1 MKKLEHWDGQWRFGA
16 NFTPSTAINQLEMWQ
31 AETFDPATIDRELGW
46 AASIGMRLMRVF
58 LHDLLWEQDS
68 AGFLRRMEQYLAIAA
83 KHRIKPMFVFFD
95 DCWKPDPKLGK
106 QPEPKPFTHNSGWV
120 QSPGFRVVDNPALL
134 GRLER
139 YVKGVLN
146 HFSGDD
152 RVLLWDL
159 YNEPGNGTSGDHVTK
174 KGLRGDLSLPLLR
187 AH

>member
-83 KHRIKPMFVFFD
+83 KHRIKTMFVFFD
-95 DCWKPDPKLGK
+95 DCWW
-106 QPEPKPFTHNSGWV
+106 QPRGRRSLAAAA
-120 QSPGFRVVDNPALL
+120 PGTLCQ
-134 GRLER
+134 
-139 YVKGVLN
+139 
-146 HFSGDD
+146 
-152 RVLLWDL
+152 
-159 YNEPGNGTSGDHVTK
+159 
-174 KGLRGDLSLPLLR
+174 RGSQPLLR
-187 AH
+187 R